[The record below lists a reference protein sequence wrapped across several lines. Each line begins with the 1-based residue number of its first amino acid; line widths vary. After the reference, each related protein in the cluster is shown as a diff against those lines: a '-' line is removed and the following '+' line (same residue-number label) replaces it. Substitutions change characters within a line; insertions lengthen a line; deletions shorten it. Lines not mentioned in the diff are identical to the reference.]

1 MRSKYLKI
9 IVILATAAAS
19 CHKRPVVALPPPPP
33 TTVTTVVVPVAT
45 PAAVTMDIPSSLP
58 IPAGDNLFEQAELAF
73 EMGDYIGAIQG
84 YEDYL
89 QFIPAG
95 NRIDQALFHL
105 GVAYVLQTEPPPN
118 WKQATVN
125 FKRLIDEH
133 PDSPLRPTASLI
145 LSLRSDADQLTNDAK
160 ARNQVVQQLK
170 SQLDRLKK
178 IDSERVKR
186 P

>member
-1 MRSKYLKI
+1 MCTREHFLRYNQWRPLLTDCRLMFLFGASNDVAFPGQSRMRSKYLKI

-133 PDSPLRPTASLI
+133 PDSPLR
-145 LSLRSDADQLTNDAK
+145 
-160 ARNQVVQQLK
+160 
-170 SQLDRLKK
+170 
-178 IDSERVKR
+178 
-186 P
+186 